1 MRSWDAL
8 CSMIDAIEALGQPR
22 RLDSLGYVD
31 AFYPQIRRYAPAMLE
46 EIDFQA
52 AARGE
57 EVLAAIKLLETMNAT
72 G

>member
-1 MRSWDAL
+1 LYTGWK
-8 CSMIDAIEALGQPR
+8 
-22 RLDSLGYVD
+22 
-31 AFYPQIRRYAPAMLE
+31 IRPAMLE